1 MIEIFIDDFNV
12 QMVINEYKYY
22 SIFLTTVYNESG

>member
-1 MIEIFIDDFNV
+1 MMEIFIDDFNV

-22 SIFLTTVYNESG
+22 FLTTVYNESG